1 MEQLPEYLH
10 NSTVL
15 LDTNFF
21 LHAYANKEVYANFIK
36 QLKDRGIALVS
47 PNLVKYEF
55 VRSKTIDVV
64 RQKESYFHQIIDS
77 ILPYD
82 LSIDELIIP
91 TIEEYKQ
98 KMEGLP
104 LTDLII
110 ATYLKKY
117 RGLYLLT
124 NDHSD
129 FPTSVFDRKYIFNL
143 EEFGDKIYGLYI
155 YKPKTKV
162 FDEQISVYDDIPF

>member
-1 MEQLPEYLH
+1 
-10 NSTVL
+10 
-15 LDTNFF
+15 
-21 LHAYANKEVYANFIK
+21 
-36 QLKDRGIALVS
+36 
-47 PNLVKYEF
+47 
-55 VRSKTIDVV
+55 
-64 RQKESYFHQIIDS
+64 
-77 ILPYD
+77 
-82 LSIDELIIP
+82 
-91 TIEEYKQ
+91 
-98 KMEGLP
+98 MEGLP

>member
-36 QLKDRGIALVS
+36 QLKNRGIALVS

-162 FDEQISVYDDIPF
+162 FDEQISVYDDIPS